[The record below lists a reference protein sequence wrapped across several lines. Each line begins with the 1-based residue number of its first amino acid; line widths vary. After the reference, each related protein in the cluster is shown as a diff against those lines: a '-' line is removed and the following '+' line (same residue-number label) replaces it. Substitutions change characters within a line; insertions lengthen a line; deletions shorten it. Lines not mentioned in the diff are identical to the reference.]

1 MKLLYLLTFLLISTG
16 LNASETNK
24 RFQQQLNQLGYN
36 VGIADGIIGKKTKS
50 GFQKFLTEQGR
61 QFDGTIDDDDFEFL
75 NKFYLKSDPG
85 QRRLGV
91 STNVAY
97 TENNRVP
104 NRADYTRTWNINYS
118 KYQYVNID
126 QYKSQ
131 YRQIQMGNDAEERRT
146 RQIISRYID
155 NNCDKRLKKDINLFQ
170 GRSGEHKW
178 GPVYLCSMD
187 LSHLVR
193 MDAVRWD
200 GGRGYLRKFFNDLIP
215 YWLDND
221 AFIMKNYRS
230 NDHGFQEEIMYDW
243 TRFQIFYNYYVFANW
258 YGTDDFTDKRMLAW
272 WEKQE
277 RGTTRA
283 IWSRNAHKCWS
294 PTQTIDASSFYPYG
308 RKDQGEGLCDNGAA
322 HYARML
328 LQTGLYHKSN
338 DHINEALW
346 VVNNIV
352 GSADKDG
359 ALQDAHRGGQAPV
372 YLSKSAMNLDWIA
385 NEMQH
390 QLGYDLYN
398 DRVSK
403 VIFYGFKTWVYPEHN
418 KKYNRKVQIHRKF
431 DDIQGQEACL
441 DGPDRNTRDCHVQ
454 RSEIIEQFTGKITRN
469 LPDYKKYEPWFKVN
483 FQYFELRRNLV
494 EKIR

>member
-200 GGRGYLRKFFNDLIP
+200 GGRGYLRKFFNDLIHTG
-215 YWLDND
+215 W
-221 AFIMKNYRS
+221 IM
-230 NDHGFQEEIMYDW
+230 MP
-243 TRFQIFYNYYVFANW
+243 
-258 YGTDDFTDKRMLAW
+258 L
-272 WEKQE
+272 
-277 RGTTRA
+277 
-283 IWSRNAHKCWS
+283 
-294 PTQTIDASSFYPYG
+294 
-308 RKDQGEGLCDNGAA
+308 
-322 HYARML
+322 
-328 LQTGLYHKSN
+328 
-338 DHINEALW
+338 
-346 VVNNIV
+346 
-352 GSADKDG
+352 
-359 ALQDAHRGGQAPV
+359 
-372 YLSKSAMNLDWIA
+372 
-385 NEMQH
+385 
-390 QLGYDLYN
+390 
-398 DRVSK
+398 
-403 VIFYGFKTWVYPEHN
+403 
-418 KKYNRKVQIHRKF
+418 
-431 DDIQGQEACL
+431 
-441 DGPDRNTRDCHVQ
+441 
-454 RSEIIEQFTGKITRN
+454 
-469 LPDYKKYEPWFKVN
+469 
-483 FQYFELRRNLV
+483 
-494 EKIR
+494 